1 MSIQSAKINAI
12 KTQHQIKIEELF
24 NNNQLISR
32 IRKEFEEADDFDFR
46 ADFKEHDIP
55 AEFGFSLLV
64 QMVLHKRCDINTLV
78 GCLRRH
84 CSSAQETSDL
94 IVKCYDAGYMQWD
107 QRFNKFVVLID
118 ITREVQEELD
128 RFQFPLPMTV
138 RPNHLH
144 SNSDSAYLTRE
155 KDSVILKNNHHE
167 DDVNLDHLNLLNRIA
182 FRINTNVAKFVKNQW
197 RNLAHRKQ
205 GESKQD
211 FDKRRKAFEKYD
223 RVSKDILDLLDQRG
237 EIYFTHKYDKR
248 GRTYCQGYHVSYQGN
263 GWNKAVLLF
272 AEEEITNG

>member
-24 NNNQLISR
+24 NNNQLIPR

-55 AEFGFSLLV
+55 AEFGFNLLF

-223 RVSKDILDLLDQRG
+223 RVSKDILDLLDRRG

-248 GRTYCQGYHVSYQGN
+248 GRTYCQGYHCTYQGN
-263 GWNKAVLLF
+263 GWNKAILLF